1 MNEYE
6 KLYSGIGKVAWG
18 YFFIYFDLK
27 INGISL
33 LPAFIGYFLLLSAVR
48 GLGEVERELKLL
60 RIPGAILA
68 SWHLATW
75 LCSLGPL
82 NFVGAL
88 PIVDLLISIVN
99 IYYQFQLLTNLASIA
114 SANQPA
120 GSALDRQILGCRTLQ
135 TILLTVIIL
144 VRQVNLWLIESGS
157 RGGVT
162 QEQIVHRPDDEDGDE
177 SAKLPLHQRNG
188 DGTAVN
194 EANQFVCH
202 QPKAVEIAQVS
213 EVEEETGSVNP

>member
-6 KLYSGIGKVAWG
+6 KLYSGIVKVAWG

-48 GLGEVERELKLL
+48 GLGEVERDLKLL

-144 VRQVNLWLIESGS
+144 VRQVNLWLIESGIP
-157 RGGVT
+157 VIVMA
-162 QEQIVHRPDDEDGDE
+162 IVHLLVGIYLMHVLFDLRRNLSKDASGED
-177 SAKLPLHQRNG
+177 P
-188 DGTAVN
+188 
-194 EANQFVCH
+194 
-202 QPKAVEIAQVS
+202 QPQ
-213 EVEEETGSVNP
+213 P

>member
-1 MNEYE
+1 MTEYE

-60 RIPGAILA
+60 RIPGAILG

-75 LCSLGPL
+75 LCSLTSL
-82 NFVGAL
+82 NIVGTL
-88 PIVDLLISIVN
+88 PIVDLLIGIVN

-114 SANQPA
+114 AKHQPA

-135 TILLTVIIL
+135 TILLTVIMLAGQVTLWLGDAGGIL
-144 VRQVNLWLIESGS
+144 VIVMAIIHLLAGIYLMHVLFDLRRNL
-157 RGGVT
+157 
-162 QEQIVHRPDDEDGDE
+162 PKD
-177 SAKLPLHQRNG
+177 ANG
-188 DGTAVN
+188 
-194 EANQFVCH
+194 EEP
-202 QPKAVEIAQVS
+202 QP
-213 EVEEETGSVNP
+213 

>member
-1 MNEYE
+1 MTEYE

-75 LCSLGPL
+75 LCSLTPL
-82 NFVGAL
+82 NMIGTL
-88 PIVDLLISIVN
+88 PIVDLLIGIVN

-114 SANQPA
+114 AKHQPA
-120 GSALDRQILGCRTLQ
+120 GSAHDRQILGCRTLQ
-135 TILLTVIIL
+135 TILLTAIML
-144 VRQVNLWLIESGS
+144 VGQVNLWLGEAWIP
-157 RGGVT
+157 VLVMA
-162 QEQIVHRPDDEDGDE
+162 IVHILAGIYLMRVLFDLRRNLPKEADGE
-177 SAKLPLHQRNG
+177 EP
-188 DGTAVN
+188 
-194 EANQFVCH
+194 
-202 QPKAVEIAQVS
+202 QP
-213 EVEEETGSVNP
+213 